1 MNSARDAACTLG
13 DRCDRVH
20 RGGAMAGELEAY
32 RRSSLVAQ
40 RVLVCVGILEI
51 RKTSIILSPPYL
63 LPVHWGLRLKQGSGK
78 AEMGV
83 PCEHVDVPREVKGR
97 VEYSWLLGSLVQ
109 FPVAAATS
117 SNVPPLESKH
127 GERLLPAAVMF
138 ATR

>member
-1 MNSARDAACTLG
+1 MSSARDAACTVA

-20 RGGAMAGELEAY
+20 RGGAMAGELEAHTVD
-32 RRSSLVAQ
+32 LPEQ